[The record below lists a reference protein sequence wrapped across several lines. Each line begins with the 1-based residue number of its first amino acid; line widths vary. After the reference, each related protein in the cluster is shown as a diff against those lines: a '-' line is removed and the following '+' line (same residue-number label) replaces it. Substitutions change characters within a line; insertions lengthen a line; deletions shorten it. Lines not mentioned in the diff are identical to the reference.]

1 MGIFELYIR
10 EKQLYIHTG
19 TNRRPRGLPISAQ
32 CASAVKL
39 PLIMNCEGKF
49 TMTSQIIVRSTYI
62 PLKQRDRIRIENR
75 MLLASLAAI
84 IIFMTSMGG
93 VKKGTNPD
101 QI

>member
-1 MGIFELYIR
+1 
-10 EKQLYIHTG
+10 
-19 TNRRPRGLPISAQ
+19 
-32 CASAVKL
+32 
-39 PLIMNCEGKF
+39 
-49 TMTSQIIVRSTYI
+49 MTSTIIVRSTYI